1 MKVRHLL
8 AIVALV
14 AVAAVPAYAARK
26 DKKKQEAAEGAAPAA
41 KVVAT
46 VGSVS
51 ITADELDQAAFNQ
64 LMKVRQ
70 QEYEIKEQVLDGLVQ
85 QKLLEME
92 AAARG
97 LTVPDLMKAE
107 IEDKTVAPTK
117 EEMDRF
123 YEQNKSRMG
132 GRTREDATGDIERTL
147 RAQKGSQRR
156 VQFLDELA
164 VKTPV
169 NVMLE
174 PMRISQAMQVPATAA
189 AKGPAT
195 APVTI
200 VEYSDYQCPFCRRA
214 HPTVERI
221 LKEYPDK
228 VRLVFRDYPLNF
240 HPRAV
245 PASVAARC
253 AGEQNK
259 FWEYHT
265 HLMEVNGDLSD
276 ADLGKR
282 ATELGLDMPAFD
294 ACYASKK
301 YEAAIQSDFQA
312 GAAVGVTGT
321 PAFFINGRML
331 VGARPYE
338 DFKDIVDDELAR
350 LETAKK

>member
-1 MKVRHLL
+1 MKVRQVL
-8 AIVALV
+8 AVVALAGV
-14 AVAAVPAYAARK
+14 ITVPAYAK
-26 DKKKQEAAEGAAPAA
+26 KEKKQDAKAAPAA
-41 KVVAT
+41 AASASKVVAT
-46 VGSVS
+46 VGTVS
-51 ITADELDQAAFNQ
+51 ITEDELNQAAFSQ

-92 AAARG
+92 AAARSMA
-97 LTVPDLMKAE
+97 LPDLLKAE
-107 IEDKTVAPTK
+107 VEDKTVAPTK

-132 GRTREDATGDIERTL
+132 GRTREDAAGDIERTL
-147 RAQKGSQRR
+147 RNQKAAQRR
-156 VQFLDELA
+156 GEFLDELVA
-164 VKTPV
+164 KNPVKTL
-169 NVMLE
+169 LE
-174 PMRISQAMQVPATAA
+174 PMRIPQSMEVPPNAF

-214 HPTVERI
+214 HPTMERV
-221 LKEYPDK
+221 LKEYGDK
-228 VRLVFRDYPLNF
+228 VRFVYRDYPLNF

-245 PASVAARC
+245 PSSVAARC
-253 AGEQNK
+253 AAEQGK

-265 HLMEVNGDLSD
+265 NLMEVNGDLSD

-282 ATELGLDMPAFD
+282 ATDLSLDMAAFD

-301 YEAAIQSDFQA
+301 FEAAIQSDFQA

-321 PAFFINGRML
+321 PAFFVNGRMI
-331 VGARPYE
+331 VGARPFE
-338 DFKDIVDDELAR
+338 DFKNVIDDELQRA
-350 LETAKK
+350 TTK

>member
-1 MKVRHLL
+1 MKVRQLL
-8 AIVALV
+8 AIVALA
-14 AVAAVPAYAARK
+14 AVAAVPAHAARK
-26 DKKKQEAAEGAAPAA
+26 DKKKEGAEAAAPAA

-46 VGSVS
+46 VGTVS
-51 ITADELDQAAFNQ
+51 ITEDELDQAAFNQ

-85 QKLLEME
+85 QKLLEQE

-97 LTVPDLMKAE
+97 VSVPDLMKAE

-132 GRTREDATGDIERTL
+132 GRTREDAAGDIERTL

-156 VQFLDELA
+156 GQFLDELST
-164 VKTPV
+164 KMPV
-169 NVMLE
+169 AVMLE
-174 PMRISQAMQVPATAA
+174 PMRIPQAMQVPPTAV

-228 VRLVFRDYPLNF
+228 VRLVYRDYPLNF

-301 YEAAIQSDFQA
+301 HEAAIQADFQA

-338 DFKDIVDDELAR
+338 DFKDIVDDELGR
-350 LETAKK
+350 LEPAKQ